1 MNNYNKISEQLTNF
15 VSKMNS
21 SGVYLKDMR
30 VISDDDLKLTYRVP
44 VMAFGVIM
52 GYDHYV
58 MERISNN
65 DFYFYQMR
73 EGKNGTVVQSGKKK
87 LTGDQNESHYQN
99 MLTEILIENMS
110 NPQYMAIA
118 RGNGH

>member
-99 MLTEILIENMS
+99 MLTEI
-110 NPQYMAIA
+110 
-118 RGNGH
+118 